1 MITLMTKYNF
11 VLLNSDKEKFLKDLQ
26 ELGVVDIARS
36 SKPID
41 QTSSEMMISIIEFRE
56 KIAAIQKESND
67 RTISLSSSIASLKAQ
82 YEELAPWGDYDIHS
96 LSAFGLN
103 YYSIPKKNFC
113 SEWGEEFAI
122 QVVSEDSNNIYFVIV
137 GSNEGFALKA
147 LPAPTRTAAQVKAEI
162 DNLNIELEE
171 EKNRLRS
178 LKDSIPEY
186 EAKIASINSS
196 LDLYLAGLAGE
207 NQAEGALVCFQGF
220 APCSE
225 DHRLCAALDSMPIY
239 YIKDKA
245 RLEDNPPIKLKNK
258 AFARQFETFTRMY
271 GLPVYN
277 EFDPS
282 IFLSIFFLL
291 FFAMCMGDAGYG
303 ILLVLIGFFL
313 SKKKGGL
320 ADMWTLI
327 VTLGMGTFVV
337 GIVLGGFFGMS
348 LAEQSW
354 VPQWLKSIMITG
366 DIELAGSVYSKQM
379 VLALGIGIVHICLAL
394 ITKAVWTVKR
404 AGFKHGLSALGWAT
418 LIVGGVVTLAIGL
431 TGLVSENAMKLILII
446 VAAVSAL
453 GIFIFNR
460 WGKNP
465 LANIG
470 SGLWDTYSMAS
481 GLMGDVL
488 SYIRLYALGL
498 SGGMLGST
506 FNQIGTMV
514 LGTDP
519 TWQWLPFVLI
529 LVFGHVLN
537 LAMSC
542 LGAFVHPLRLN
553 FVEFFKNSGYE
564 GRGAMY
570 NPLGKNNN

>member
-1 MITLMTKYNF
+1 MITTMTKYDF
-11 VLLNSDKEKFLKDLQ
+11 VLMSSDKDQFLQSLQ
-26 ELGVVDIARS
+26 DLGVVDITRS

-41 QTSSEMMISIIEFRE
+41 DTSTEMMISIIELRE
-56 KIAAIQKESND
+56 EITSIKEVRNDKIS
-67 RTISLSSSIASLKAQ
+67 SLTSSIDALKKQ
-82 YEELAPWGDYDIHS
+82 YEELKPWGDYDIDS
-96 LSAFGLN
+96 LSAFGIS
-103 YYSIPKKNFC
+103 YYCIQKKNYR
-113 SEWGEEFAI
+113 SEWSENYAI
-122 QVVSEDSNNIYFVIV
+122 QVVSEDSNNIYFVII
-137 GSNEGFALKA
+137 GSTEGFSIKPLISPIK
-147 LPAPTRTAAQVKAEI
+147 TASQVKSEI
-162 DNLNIELEE
+162 DSLSLELENE
-171 EKNRLRS
+171 ENRLKSRH
-178 LKDSIPEY
+178 LEIPELLK
-186 EAKIASINSS
+186 KIDSINSS
-196 LDLYLAGLAGE
+196 LNLYLAGVAGDK
-207 NQAEGALVCFQGF
+207 QADGALVCFQGF

-225 DHRLCAALDSMPIY
+225 DARLKAALDTMPIY
-239 YIKDKA
+239 YISSKA
-245 RLEDNPPIKLKNK
+245 TLEDNPPIKLKNGV
-258 AFARQFETFTRMY
+258 FARQFETFTRMY

-303 ILLVLIGFFL
+303 ILLVIIGFFL

-327 VTLGMGTFVV
+327 VTLGVGTFFV

-354 VPQWLKSIMITG
+354 VPTWLKSIMITG

-394 ITKAVWTVKR
+394 ITKAVWTVKQV
-404 AGFKHGLSALGWAT
+404 GFKHGLSALGWAT

-431 TGLVSENAMKLILII
+431 TGLVSENTMKLILII
-446 VAAVSAL
+446 VAGLSAL

-514 LGTDP
+514 LGSDP
-519 TWQWLPFVLI
+519 SWQWLPFVLI

-553 FVEFFKNSGYE
+553 FVEFFKNSGYQ
-564 GRGAMY
+564 GQGNQY
-570 NPLGKNNN
+570 NPLVK